1 MEVAARSC
9 WPGGKRRKSRFLLS
23 MEGAIIAKVH
33 LSSENSACTIPN
45 IRLR

>member
-1 MEVAARSC
+1 MEVVAPSC
-9 WPGGKRRKSRFLLS
+9 RPGGKRGKSWFLFS

-45 IRLR
+45 IRLC